1 MNRTKLN
8 LILGINLGILLI
20 TGCFGNQ
27 SAKPAPVR
35 LAKPPV
41 TLTKFFPRNVG
52 TKWTYEGFA
61 EYRDT
66 RSLLR
71 IQKPKNKSS
80 ILEIMNFSGKVADLS
95 DGESKRNFNFRLRY
109 LFTINSV
116 YEEIIQADTPF
127 PHQIRS
133 LQMLTLPL
141 EKGATWQQQ
150 ITQNK
155 QSKKLQAQILELR
168 TENGKQIVKVRYH
181 VPMQGMPQGVYEEI
195 REFTTG
201 MGLTYFEKTFDENS
215 ENRFQYRLYEL
226 QQ

>member
-1 MNRTKLN
+1 MKTSFFRSLSIT
-8 LILGINLGILLI
+8 LI
-20 TGCFGNQ
+20 TLGLIIGNQ
-27 SAKPAPVR
+27 SAKSASVS
-35 LAKPPV
+35 LTKPPV
-41 TLTKFFPRNVG
+41 ALTQLFPRVVG
-52 TKWTYEGFA
+52 AKSTYEGFA
-61 EYRDT
+61 EYRASRT
-66 RSLLR
+66 LLS

-80 ILEIMNFSGKVADLS
+80 ILEIMNFSGKVADPS
-95 DGESKRNFNFRLRY
+95 GGGSKRNFNFRLRY
-109 LFTINSV
+109 LFTKNSV

-141 EKGATWQQQ
+141 KKGATWQQQ

-168 TENGKQIVKVRYH
+168 TENGRQIVKVRYR

-201 MGLTYFEKTFDENS
+201 MGLTYFEKTFDKNS
-215 ENRFQYRLYEL
+215 ENRFQYHLYDLPE
-226 QQ
+226 